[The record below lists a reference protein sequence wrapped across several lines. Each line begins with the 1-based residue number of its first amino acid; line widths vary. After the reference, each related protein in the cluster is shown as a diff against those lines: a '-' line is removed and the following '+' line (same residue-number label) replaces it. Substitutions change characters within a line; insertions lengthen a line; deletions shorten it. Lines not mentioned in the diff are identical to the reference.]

1 MTSLFT
7 RFALSDYKTFY
18 SALSFLNTSGV
29 SLSRN
34 CYASVI
40 ILSCSVIL
48 GIYPIKSLIFWF
60 MAYNVL
66 LGNAV
71 LSSDSYDWDFIIGV
85 VGYEGCFMTFS
96 YFTDI
101 LATNSLT
108 NFTIASTSLSAT

>member
-1 MTSLFT
+1 
-7 RFALSDYKTFY
+7 
-18 SALSFLNTSGV
+18 
-29 SLSRN
+29 
-34 CYASVI
+34 
-40 ILSCSVIL
+40 
-48 GIYPIKSLIFWF
+48 

-96 YFTDI
+96 YFIDI